1 MFSVVGSLARN
12 FHHASRTEY
21 LAQYVFS
28 GLGSASAI
36 PHQEDSG
43 IDLYCTLGTPDPE
56 EHRRLSCRHPFFVRV
71 KSNTNSIEFTDHTA
85 VGWLTS
91 LPQPYFICIVDQ
103 ENLRIRLY
111 HSLSVFLVTVVC
123 RQLPERLTFMISQI
137 GETKT
142 NNNWLT
148 QFYDSDANILYTSTP
163 VLDFTM
169 TDMVGSQEW
178 YEKTVRI
185 MEGWL
190 KLLDFNIA
198 MRTVGLPIARFP
210 DKYQTNE
217 PLEIVDHINDPV
229 KEGGDYRE
237 IYNPG
242 YATDKQ
248 EFRSLLKKVYASQLF
263 FREEADEIGEKV
275 AWLLAQEL
283 KSDPTYSESKDKS
296 DQYHTAL
303 ARYRVTTASK
313 KQR

>member
-1 MFSVVGSLARN
+1 MPSAVGSLARN
-12 FHHASRTEY
+12 FHYAGRTEY

-56 EHRRLSCRHPFFVRV
+56 EHRRLSCRHPFFVQV
-71 KSNTNSIEFTDHTA
+71 KSNTNSIEFTNHMA
-85 VGWLTS
+85 VEWLTS

-103 ENLRIRLY
+103 KNLRIRLY
-111 HSLSVFLVTVVC
+111 HSLSVFLVTMV
-123 RQLPERLTFMISQI
+123 RQLPERLTFMIGQNN
-137 GETKT
+137 ETKT
-142 NNNWLT
+142 NDGWVT
-148 QFYDSDANILYTSTP
+148 QFYDFDANTIYTSTP

-169 TDMVGSQEW
+169 KDMVGSQKW
-178 YEKTVRI
+178 YEKTVKI

-190 KLLDFNIA
+190 KLLEFNIA
-198 MRTVGLPIARFP
+198 MRTVGLPVVRFP

-217 PLEIVDHINDPV
+217 LLEIVDHINDPV
-229 KEGGDYRE
+229 IVGGNYTE

-248 EFRSLLKKVYASQLF
+248 EFRNLLKKVYASQLF

-275 AWLLAQEL
+275 AWLLAHEL

-296 DQYHTAL
+296 DPFHTAL
-303 ARYRVTTASK
+303 ARFRVTIASK
-313 KQR
+313 KQS